1 MTEPWTRFRNL
12 CRYYADC
19 VKYSEQS
26 QEYLFS
32 NQLGISF
39 MMPRL
44 PYNWHVTDGEFV
56 VATSPDD
63 VFVRSCLLKASDEEE
78 LFIGYPLQSFISPNG
93 VECLC
98 PIMMFP
104 VSISVQG
111 AGYTTGMKMEIDRQ
125 GVSINQDWIE
135 YHISK
140 ADQKSFQRACEKADD
155 ELGRVDVELVLN
167 YISIRFGVSG
177 FSPNS
182 MSFSV
187 RHSQAKKGLLNTA
200 VLFVGNK
207 TTYTKNL
214 ISELRRIST
223 EPDAVLDKTSLAY
236 VFRDPP
242 LSNDIVNGASGR
254 EKRIPVSFTKRRM
267 NAGQF
272 EAVEASLNRPV
283 VKVVGPPGTGKS
295 FMAVNLIANEALY
308 GGSVLFSS
316 KNHKAIHAIFDK
328 APEAVDDANFPLV
341 SFCTTP
347 DNPTNLDWQKSQ
359 QIVDSRLGFV
369 KSRLSN
375 EFRKRRSFLGSLSED
390 VSWFK
395 KLDVALSQYRDFE
408 SHIVRYQYLRDTIS
422 GFERLLSDLNEHIKS
437 VPEDK
442 RDRPETVLL
451 LEQVNAALREVPKR
465 GFFERL
471 LDAMKRLVL
480 HNRFVNDKLRTQL
493 VEVAPNIVN
502 AFISPKTVSKEIRRL
517 LSVLKCRALAK
528 QLEVAE
534 MAALK
539 DEASKCNYDS
549 LKELTKKVLLDAEAT
564 VQAAYVEKM
573 VTAISSVKDTGDL
586 VAKCK
591 SKVESALKANPLPF
605 MVSVGDAAKYDDA
618 LSSFHDFLKIFPAW
632 AATMLSL
639 KKAAP
644 CLPGI
649 YSLAIIDEASQCDI
663 PPMIPVLYRAQRIA
677 IVGDPNQ
684 FPPVITLKKKRDL
697 ALRRKYRLDGP
708 EYRKFAYSENNA
720 FGVLPHKAILLKEHF
735 RCADGIAEYFNG
747 EFYEGRLCLCCET
760 GRKGSSAL
768 NGLKPGMEW
777 VDAVGGD
784 EAEIEA
790 AIEYLKGLKRKGFK
804 GTIGVISPLRNLANR
819 FKTHAADCKSLLP
832 NQLDI
837 NSQINTANGFQG
849 GECDVVLFLLGLNDN
864 RKHGEEWYITS
875 AENKYIYNV
884 SVSRAK
890 HLFIAFGDK
899 KRVSSSGISYIQ
911 KLIPEVR
918 PPRKVSIGPGEERL
932 RVALERVGVLTEP
945 QYPIAGRYLDLAIP
959 GHKIDIEVD
968 GQAWH
973 LDRNGCRKADD
984 IHRDILME
992 ALGWHVIRFWHYQ
1005 VVNEIDSCI
1014 DHIRKSIAR
1023 FG

>member
-32 NQLGISF
+32 NQLGVSF

-44 PYNWHVTDGEFV
+44 PYNWHVTDGEFI

-63 VFVRSCLLKASDEEE
+63 VFVRSNLLKASDEEE

-125 GVSINQDWIE
+125 GVSINQNWIE
-135 YHISK
+135 YHIPK
-140 ADQKSFQRACEKADD
+140 ADQKAFQRACEQADD
-155 ELGRVDVELVLN
+155 ELGRVDVDLVLN
-167 YISIRFGVSG
+167 YISRHFGVSG

-187 RHSQAKKGLLNTA
+187 RHSQAEKDMLNTA

-242 LSNDIVNGASGR
+242 LPNDFVNGIGEG

-272 EAVEASLNRPV
+272 EAVEESLNRPV

-295 FMAVNLIANEALY
+295 FMAVNLIANEVLY
-308 GGSVLFSS
+308 GGSVLFTS

-328 APEAVDDANFPLV
+328 APGAVDETDFPLV

-359 QIVDSRLGFV
+359 QLVDGRVDFA
-369 KSRLSN
+369 KSRRSK
-375 EFRKRRSFLGSLSED
+375 EFRAQSTFPGLLGAG
-390 VSWFK
+390 VSWSE
-395 KLDVALSQYRDFE
+395 KLDVALSQYRDSE
-408 SHIVRYQYLRDTIS
+408 SHIARYQHLRNTIS
-422 GFERLLSDLNEHIKS
+422 GFERLLSDLNKHIKS

-442 RDRPETVLL
+442 RDRPETILL
-451 LEQVNAALREVPKR
+451 LERVNSALSGVPKR
-465 GFFERL
+465 GIFECL
-471 LDAMKRLVL
+471 LDVMKRLIWR
-480 HNRFVNDKLRTQL
+480 NCFENDKLRTQL
-493 VEVAPNIVN
+493 AEVAPDIVN
-502 AFISPKTVSKEIRRL
+502 AFVSPKTVSKEVRRL
-517 LSVLKCRALAK
+517 LAVLKCRALAK

-539 DEASKCNYDS
+539 DEASECNYDN
-549 LKELTKKVLLDAEAT
+549 LKEQTKKVLLDAEAT
-564 VQAAYVEKM
+564 VRAAYVEKM
-573 VTAISSVKDTGDL
+573 VTAISSVEDTDDI

-591 SKVESALKANPLPF
+591 SAVESVLKVNLLPF
-605 MVSVGDAAKYDDA
+605 MVSVGEADMYDDA
-618 LSSFHDFLKIFPAW
+618 LSAFRSYLKIFPAW

-639 KKAAP
+639 KRAAP
-644 CLPGI
+644 CLPGV

-677 IVGDPNQ
+677 IVGDPSQ
-684 FPPVITLKKKRDL
+684 FPPVITLKKGRDL
-697 ALRRKYRLDGP
+697 TFRHKYRLDGS
-708 EYRKFAYSENNA
+708 ECRKFAYSENNA
-720 FGVLPHKAILLKEHF
+720 FGVLPQKAMLLNDHF

-747 EFYEGRLCLCCET
+747 EFYEGSLCLCCDT
-760 GRKGSSAL
+760 GRTGNSVL

-777 VDAVGGD
+777 IDAVGGD

-790 AIEYLKGLKRKGFK
+790 AIEYLKGLKRSGFL
-804 GTIGVISPLRNLANR
+804 GSIGVISPLRNLANR
-819 FKTHAADCKSLLP
+819 FKTRAADCKSSLP
-832 NQLDI
+832 SKLDI

-849 GECDVVLFLLGLNDN
+849 GECDVILFLLGLNDN

-899 KRVSSSGISYIQ
+899 KRVFASGLSYVR

-918 PPRKVSIGPGEERL
+918 LSRKVSVGPGEERL
-932 RVALERVGVLTEP
+932 RVALERAGILTEP

-959 GHKIDIEVD
+959 SHKIDIEVD

-1005 VVNEIDSCI
+1005 VVNEIDTCI
-1014 DHIRKSIAR
+1014 NHVRECIAR
-1023 FG
+1023 FA